1 MPDENTHGMIV
12 AAAGQTA
19 AGEQTIGQIVLPVDG
34 PWIIHGLFGQIV
46 SATATAAE
54 ATGGYMRFDA
64 ASGDIEPNPAPSK
77 WPVICNGSA
86 LGATIDQMACA
97 LQMYDVNWVAPGRA
111 TINLIFNNTVA
122 ATVAPQIVMGILF
135 GKAIPQKK
143 PFLYCDT
150 VRVTTNSAADTAIGT
165 ITLSERATRITGLM
179 GVLLNDGVLT
189 TAEELIGF
197 FRLASDDINL
207 VPAQYPFPMAYSAG
221 LGALIQAGPW
231 IPSGFISVDIP
242 VIGGARINA
251 FVDLNTAITTAA
263 EVQVYIAYE

>member
-1 MPDENTHGMIV
+1 MADENTHGLIV

-19 AGEQTIGQIVLPVDG
+19 AGEQTLGTVTLPADG
-34 PWIIHGLFGQIV
+34 PWIIHNVFGQIV

-64 ASGDIEPNPAPSK
+64 ASGDISPNPAPSK
-77 WPVICNGSA
+77 WPVICNGST
-86 LGATIDQMACA
+86 LGATIDQGGCA
-97 LQMYDVNWVAPGRA
+97 LQMYPVQWEAPGRA
-111 TINLIFNNTVA
+111 TVSMIFNNTVA

-135 GKAIPQKK
+135 GKSVPEPH
-143 PFLYCDT
+143 PFRFCDT

-165 ITLSERATRITGLM
+165 ITLSEKATKITGLM

-197 FRLASDDINL
+197 FRLASDDIDL
-207 VPAQYPFPMAYSAG
+207 VPAQFPFPMAYSAG

-231 IPSGFISVDIP
+231 MPSGFIPVDIP
-242 VIGGARINA
+242 VVGGARINT
-251 FVDLNTAITTAA
+251 FVDLNTAITNAA

>member
-1 MPDENTHGMIV
+1 MADENTHGLII

-19 AGEQTIGQIVLPVDG
+19 AGEQTLGTLTLPADG
-34 PWIIHGLFGQIV
+34 PWIIHDVFGQIV

-64 ASGDIEPNPAPSK
+64 ASGDVDPNPAPSK

-86 LGATIDQMACA
+86 LGATIDQSGCR
-97 LQMYDVNWVAPGRA
+97 LQMYPVNWQAPGRA
-111 TINLIFNNTVA
+111 TINCVFNNTVA

-135 GKAIPQKK
+135 GKAIPEKK
-143 PFLYCDT
+143 RFLFCDT

-165 ITLSERATRITGLM
+165 ITLSEKATKITGLM
-179 GVLLNDGVLT
+179 GVLINDGVLT

-197 FRLASDDINL
+197 FRLASDDVNL

-221 LGALIQAGPW
+221 LGALIMNGPW
-231 IPSGFISVDIP
+231 QPTEFLPVDIP
-242 VIGGARINA
+242 IVGGARINC
-251 FVDLNTAITTAA
+251 FVDLNTAVTTAA